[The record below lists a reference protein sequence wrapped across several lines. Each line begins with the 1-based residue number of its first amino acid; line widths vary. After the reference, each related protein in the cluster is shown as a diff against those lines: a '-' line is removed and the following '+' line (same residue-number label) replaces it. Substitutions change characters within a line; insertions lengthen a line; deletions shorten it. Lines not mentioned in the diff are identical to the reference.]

1 MQTTKLIQKE
11 FAAFTSDKRVKYFLV
26 DVYCDRMTFVVGYS
40 CYWLPGFMA
49 RRNVITDPDRG
60 GFSIS
65 LKDAKKLELP
75 TEVGTYTVP
84 RDARKKWQKQAA

>member
-60 GFSIS
+60 GLSS
-65 LKDAKKLELP
+65 P
-75 TEVGTYTVP
+75 TPTGVGSASAL
-84 RDARKKWQKQAA
+84 RMRKNWSYRLR

>member
-40 CYWLPGFMA
+40 CMWLPLFME
-49 RRNVITDPDRG
+49 RRDVITDSDRG

-65 LKDAKKLELP
+65 LKDAEILGLP
-75 TEVGTYTVP
+75 TEVGTYQVP
-84 RDARKKWQKQAA
+84 RDARRKWSKF